1 MGLRR
6 KNVPYQPWLLSSLFL
21 HLDSE
26 RPSVSLQE
34 LRPLILRLLCCL
46 AFGPSQKPVLILFLL
61 QVRLASMNENEDMDE
76 NADENMK

>member
-1 MGLRR
+1 
-6 KNVPYQPWLLSSLFL
+6 
-21 HLDSE
+21 
-26 RPSVSLQE
+26 
-34 LRPLILRLLCCL
+34 LILRLLCCL